1 MSRVGIF
8 LISNFVDTPIIYGKN
23 VTLSFYIIA
32 ICITGQQVNLLRCT
46 TKYRAK
52 RHYTSIV
59 VAKYKWSLLCE
70 DVDFSFAILDIL
82 ARHGKV
88 VQKNQ

>member
-1 MSRVGIF
+1 MVFLHDFSMSSQNVQ
-8 LISNFVDTPIIYGKN
+8 YGKN

-70 DVDFSFAILDIL
+70 DVDFSKQFT
-82 ARHGKV
+82 
-88 VQKNQ
+88 